1 MNLLTLLRCHRP
13 LTSSCHLSLPSSDR
27 RPSYSMT
34 QTRLAVFT
42 MDTSR
47 LGEELLALC
56 RSEENKFAEIQELLG
71 SLSEVQRRKVLRY
84 REEVSE
90 P

>member
-1 MNLLTLLRCHRP
+1 
-13 LTSSCHLSLPSSDR
+13 
-27 RPSYSMT
+27 
-34 QTRLAVFT
+34 

-47 LGEELLALC
+47 LEEELLALC